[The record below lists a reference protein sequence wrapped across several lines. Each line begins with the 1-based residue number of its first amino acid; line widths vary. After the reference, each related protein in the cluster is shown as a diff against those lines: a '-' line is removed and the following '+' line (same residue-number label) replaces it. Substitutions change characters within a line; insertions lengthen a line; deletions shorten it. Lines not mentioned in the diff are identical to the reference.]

1 MASQPSVALVE
12 GVAGALGGV
21 LGLAATYPLLA
32 VATRLQIQQT
42 VAGAP
47 ASAPATPP
55 VSEAE
60 KARTRSLGAF

>member
-32 VATRLQIQQT
+32 VATRLQLQQT
-42 VAGAP
+42 VAAP
-47 ASAPATPP
+47 APAPATPP

-60 KARTRSLGAF
+60 KARTRSLGTV